1 MSEQK
6 SEYYKIY
13 EELIGFVPPRIKARI
28 EVGSQIDPD
37 LLDKVEEIR
46 KLTMYPA
53 ALDTKTAQLIL
64 FALLLS
70 HVAPAAEYHA
80 RGAMRAGATP
90 QEMHA
95 AAGLAFLFRGMPAFN
110 LAGEILQK
118 LLNDPHL
125 YAGVE
130 TPPLGKA

>member
-1 MSEQK
+1 MADQK

-37 LLDKVEEIR
+37 LLDKVEEMR
-46 KLTMYPA
+46 KLTMYPE

-80 RGAMRAGATP
+80 RGAMRAGASL

-118 LLNDPHL
+118 LMNDPNL
-125 YAGVE
+125 YAGVAK
-130 TPPLGKA
+130 PASA